1 MKQKYA
7 IMMKSSRNRLSADR
21 LRADYRQATHRLR
34 QATDRFLK
42 RKVCCRKISQQSA
55 DRRPAYGRNVFSGA
69 VLLNY
74 PISCNRQ
81 ESPLTSFSGVKT
93 TTNSPN
99 LHNKTKR
106 WGYCR
111 NCGVFQWTYLF
122 VSFFSVL
129 CSLVKVFFHL
139 RYFCLFK
146 ENNILFSHKEMYIY
160 L

>member
-1 MKQKYA
+1 MVL
-7 IMMKSSRNRLSADR
+7 KSQATNAHCKSLHQDEFRRHNIPLNSQLFVLAVISRETKICYYDEELPKWTVGRLSADR

-42 RKVCCRKISQQSA
+42 RKVCCRIISQQSA
-55 DRRPAYGRNVFSGA
+55 DRRPGYGRNGFSGA

-106 WGYCR
+106 
-111 NCGVFQWTYLF
+111 
-122 VSFFSVL
+122 
-129 CSLVKVFFHL
+129 
-139 RYFCLFK
+139 
-146 ENNILFSHKEMYIY
+146 
-160 L
+160 